1 MSGRDSA
8 ASRHTSAS
16 GPAQSS
22 GAGPGATTERPEPLL
37 DARNLSKRFA
47 AVQALKDLSI
57 DVRPGEVLALLGE
70 NGAGKST
77 FLKILAGTQRLD
89 SGHML
94 LAGEDY
100 DPHNPRAAHDAGVAL
115 IHQELALVPQLD
127 AAANAFLG
135 RELHGGRGPALG
147 RREMRR
153 RMEEVIERLG
163 LDVPVTQAV
172 GTLPMAQRQGVEI
185 AKALLFNV
193 RVLAMDEPT
202 SSLSSHEIE
211 RLFAVIRQL
220 RAEGTAILYVSHR
233 LDELPHIADRATVMR
248 DGQLI
253 GTVNIADTSR
263 EELVRM
269 MVGRELAE
277 LEVRH
282 RKPQPGAALA
292 VRGLTRAGVLH
303 DASLTVAPGEVLGIA
318 GLVGAGR
325 TELLRAIFG
334 ADPVDAGEIE
344 VNGQV
349 LERPSIERGIAA
361 GMGLVP
367 EDRKDQ
373 ALIPQMDVKSN
384 VALSSWRRFIT
395 RGGWLRKIR
404 RRRAVT
410 AVTEELDVRPADPDL
425 RVTLLSGGNQQKA
438 VLARWVLAGTKVL
451 LLDEPTRGV
460 DVGAK
465 AEIYR
470 LIERLAGDGAAVVVV
485 SSELPE
491 VLTVSDRILVMREGQ
506 IVGELSRADATEER
520 IINYATGGQ

>member
-1 MSGRDSA
+1 MSTDPDASA
-8 ASRHTSAS
+8 RAS
-16 GPAQSS
+16 GSEPAHSS
-22 GAGPGATTERPEPLL
+22 GAGAAATADRDKPLL
-37 DARNLSKRFA
+37 DAQKLSKRFA
-47 AVQALKDLSI
+47 AVQALNELSI
-57 DVRPGEVLALLGE
+57 EVRPGEVHALLGE

-77 FLKILAGTQRLD
+77 FLKILAGTQPADTGR
-89 SGHML
+89 ML
-94 LAGEDY
+94 LDGEDY
-100 DPHNPRAAHDAGVAL
+100 EPHNPRDARDAGVAL

-127 AAANAFLG
+127 AAGNAFLG
-135 RELHGGRGPALG
+135 RELHSGRGPALA

-153 RMEEVIERLG
+153 RTQEVVERLG

-172 GTLPMAQRQGVEI
+172 GTMPMAQRQTVEI

-202 SSLSSHEIE
+202 SSLSTHEIE
-211 RLFAVIRQL
+211 LLFDVIRQL
-220 RAEGTAILYVSHR
+220 RADGTGILYVTHR
-233 LDELPHIADRATVMR
+233 LDELPEIADRATIMR
-248 DGQLI
+248 DGQLV
-253 GTVNIADTSR
+253 GTVNIADTHR
-263 EELVRM
+263 DQLVRM

-282 RKPQPGAALA
+282 RKPQPGVALEA
-292 VRGLTRAGVLH
+292 RGLTRAGVLH
-303 DASLTVAPGEVLGIA
+303 DASFTVAPGEVLGIA

-325 TELLRAIFG
+325 TELLRAVFG
-334 ADPVDAGEIE
+334 ADPLDAGEIL
-344 VNGQV
+344 VNGEV
-349 LERPSIERGIAA
+349 LERPSVEHAIKA

-384 VALSSWRRFIT
+384 VALSAWRRFIT
-395 RGGWLRKIR
+395 RGGWLRKRSR
-404 RRRAVT
+404 RE
-410 AVTEELDVRPADPDL
+410 AVTEVTRELDVRPGDPDL
-425 RVTLLSGGNQQKA
+425 RITLLSGGNQQKA
-438 VLARWVLAGTKVL
+438 ILGRWVLAGTKVL

-506 IVGELSRADATEER
+506 IVGQLSREQATEER
-520 IINYATGGQ
+520 IIHFATGGK